1 MKKKV
6 FERPEKKVFERSA
19 LVLVCLQGK
28 LPGAFGALGET
39 FRKNGACILL
49 YIMYYILCIFAY
61 IVHNI

>member
-1 MKKKV
+1 MKNKV

-39 FRKNGACILL
+39 FEKNVPL
-49 YIMYYILCIFAY
+49 IFDM
-61 IVHNI
+61 